1 MVTRNEMK
9 EFKRSIKLTA
19 GILVGFAVAFFAMAG
34 TAHFAFSDHGDLA
47 DQSGGSFTQD
57 ENKDGSQDN
66 ADGQADGQ
74 DAENGGAQS
83 GMKGADGTDGSAADG
98 NAADKPV
105 QNQEW
110 LLLVNKTHP
119 IGEDYKPDDLTSI
132 KYYASDRSAESRY
145 MRKEAAEH
153 FHTLV
158 EAAKTDGYEI
168 VMTTAYRSYGFQSI
182 LYNNYVQKH
191 GEAEANKFS
200 AKPGQSEHQTGLCT
214 DVSSPSVNYQLT
226 TDYGEAPE
234 GKWLAEHA
242 HEFGFIIRFPL
253 GKEDITGYQY
263 EPWHIRYV
271 GQPAADEIYEQGITL
286 EEYLGED

>member
-19 GILVGFAVAFFAMAG
+19 GILVGFAVAFCAMAA
-34 TAHFAFSDHGDLA
+34 TAHFAFRDSDAPKMGA
-47 DQSGGSFTQD
+47 DDSQMVEQEKNKLQPAD
-57 ENKDGSQDN
+57 ENKDTQTGTDDNEPGGGSDSSQD
-66 ADGQADGQ
+66 
-74 DAENGGAQS
+74 
-83 GMKGADGTDGSAADG
+83 
-98 NAADKPV
+98 KPA
-105 QNQEW
+105 QNQEY

-119 IGEDYKPDDLTSI
+119 LDENYKPEDLAPI
-132 KYYASDRSAESRY
+132 KYFASDRSADSRY
-145 MRKEAAEH
+145 MRQEAADH
-153 FHTLV
+153 FHQLV
-158 EAAKTDGYEI
+158 EAAKAEGYEI

-214 DVSSPSVNYQLT
+214 DVSSPSVSYQLT
-226 TDYGEAPE
+226 TDYGDAPE
-234 GKWLAEHA
+234 GKWLAKHA

-286 EEYLGED
+286 EEYLGEV

>member
-1 MVTRNEMK
+1 MVTRNEMR
-9 EFKRSIKLTA
+9 EFKRSIRLTV
-19 GILVGFAVAFFAMAG
+19 GILVGFAVAFCAMAG
-34 TAHFAFSDHGDLA
+34 TAHFVFRDSDTPKA
-47 DQSGGSFTQD
+47 DDSKIVAEKDNRSDVDNEETQT
-57 ENKDGSQDN
+57 ETGNQDT
-66 ADGQADGQ
+66 
-74 DAENGGAQS
+74 ENGSDSTQ
-83 GMKGADGTDGSAADG
+83 
-98 NAADKPV
+98 DKPV
-105 QNQEW
+105 QNQEY

-119 IGEDYKPDDLTSI
+119 LDENYKPDDLSPI
-132 KYYASDRSAESRY
+132 KYYASDRSADSRY
-145 MRKEAAEH
+145 MRQEAADH
-153 FHTLV
+153 FHQLV
-158 EAAKTDGYEI
+158 EAAKAEGHEI

-191 GEAEANKFS
+191 GEEAANKFS

-242 HEFGFIIRFPL
+242 HEFGFIIRFPQ

-271 GQPAADEIYEQGITL
+271 GQPAADEIYEKGITL
-286 EEYLGED
+286 EEYLGEV